1 MELTFP
7 SLVPNPLTGVLE
19 VKSVPVQRG
28 FPFANSA
35 WYVGEGQQIETLEE
49 LFDVIQPNDIAF
61 LAPQRFEEGAL
72 TIPAT
77 KSGITLIGYGY
88 DLGGRGAAYIE
99 PGGANDVGLNVLA
112 DDVTLV
118 NVGVAGKGTANYAL
132 QIGDD
137 IARFRAYRCKIEG
150 PDGVALRIVGTG
162 DVLFD
167 DCEFCWCGIGVDFV
181 GGVSSFPTQTFIQR
195 SRFHNIVTAHL
206 RGTGATGHSINLNL
220 IDNVHDRDETGV
232 APTDFLLLDAANT
245 TGIVSGCRFAHAT
258 NEAAVLTIAA
268 GLMWAGNYTE
278 AGLSTARP
286 A

>member
-19 VKSVPVQRG
+19 VKSVPTQIG
-28 FPFANSA
+28 FPFARSA
-35 WYVGEGQQIETLEE
+35 WYVGAGQQVETLEE
-49 LFDVIQPNDIAF
+49 LFDLIQPNDVAF

-88 DLGGRGAAYIE
+88 DLGGRGSAYIE
-99 PGGANDVGLNVLA
+99 PSGTDDVGLNVLA
-112 DDVTLV
+112 DDVTLI
-118 NVGVAGKGTANYAL
+118 NVGVAGKGAAAYAL

-150 PDGVALRIVGTG
+150 PDGVALRVVGVG

-167 DCEFCWCGIGVDFV
+167 DCEFAWCGVGVDFV
-181 GGVSSFPTQTFIQR
+181 GGLSSFPTQVFIR
-195 SRFHNIVTAHL
+195 NSHFHNIVTAHL
-206 RGTGATGHSINLNL
+206 RGTGVTGHVHNLL
-220 IDNVHDRDETGV
+220 LKDNTHDNAEDATP
-232 APTDFLLLDAANT
+232 PTDYLLLDAANT
-245 TGIVSGCRFAHAT
+245 TGLVTGCRFATPT
-258 NEAAVLTIAA
+258 NDTALLTIAA
-268 GLMWAGNYTE
+268 GLIWGTNATE
-278 AGLSTARP
+278 AGWSTARP